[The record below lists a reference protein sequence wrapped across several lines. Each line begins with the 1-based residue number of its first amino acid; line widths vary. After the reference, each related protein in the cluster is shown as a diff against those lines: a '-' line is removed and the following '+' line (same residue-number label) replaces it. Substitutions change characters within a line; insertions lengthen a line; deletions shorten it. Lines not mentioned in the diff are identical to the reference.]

1 MGMAGR
7 MGTGRLLAAWLVCHK
22 DLRGLLLSPGTYLV
36 VLLAGLAAHLFLNT
50 LAQSIADSGL
60 AVLSGAFNLPIYS
73 VLFVTGLF
81 LALASVTSISREREQ
96 GTLEVLFYGPIDAVA
111 YIGGKL
117 VSFGLAYLGLLALY
131 LVCYALFAGTTGF
144 AFAVPT
150 WAVIGLSVPVVMHVV
165 ALGIFV
171 STVTRR
177 VRTSLAW
184 FLLILLVLLAL
195 QFSPDLLEMAPAG
208 NRFYPPLRLARI
220 MLERINQAFTW
231 VSPFALLIK
240 GTEAVRRADVLQ
252 YVYASAIS
260 VGSVLGLAAGSV
272 YLMWK
277 GGVRS

>member
-1 MGMAGR
+1 MGMEGK

-22 DLRGLLLSPGTYLV
+22 DLRGLLLSPGTYFV

-60 AVLSGAFNLPIYS
+60 AVLSGTFNLPIYS

-117 VSFGLAYLGLLALY
+117 VSFGLAYLALLAIY
-131 LVCYALFAGTTGF
+131 LLCYALFAGVTGF

-150 WAVIGLSVPVVMHVV
+150 WAVVGLSVPVVMHVV
-165 ALGIFV
+165 ALGTFV
-171 STVTRR
+171 STATRR
-177 VRTSLAW
+177 VRASLAW

-195 QFSPDLLEMAPAG
+195 QFSPDLLEMAPAS

-220 MLERINQAFTW
+220 VLERINLAFTW

-252 YVYASAIS
+252 YVYTAVISA
-260 VGSVLGLAAGSV
+260 GSVLVLAAGSV